1 MGKMI
6 EVSKAEHEMLVAAY
20 AQDGLTIARLK
31 KELAAAKEDI
41 RHLLFLGSDWRV
53 CQFCKH
59 DPANDSCTRDCE
71 TCAEW
76 RGLKE
81 DK

>member
-1 MGKMI
+1 MAKMI

-20 AQDGLTIARLK
+20 AQDGLEIARLE

-41 RHLLFLGSDWRV
+41 RQLLNICGSEAG
-53 CQFCKH
+53 CAFCKC
-59 DPANDSCTRDCE
+59 DYELCRSCKKE
-71 TCAEW
+71 AEW

-81 DK
+81 DKRW

>member
-1 MGKMI
+1 MAKMI

-20 AQDGLTIARLK
+20 AQDGLEIARLE

-41 RHLLFLGSDWRV
+41 RQLLIAGEPEAV
-53 CQFCKH
+53 CAFCK
-59 DPANDSCTRDCE
+59 RDYALCE
-71 TCAEW
+71 NCKKEAEW